1 MLTTFHAGF
10 ADELVKTAGI
20 RDIVKRLVHGKPIP
34 KMGFFE
40 KRRIAKAL
48 GVKIRDVERTL
59 MERQGKDRLTKAMVA
74 GGGLGA
80 GTVLGGAMDKQGE
93 DMTGAGAGSYAPPPK
108 APPIP
113 SDDQLMKRRDELLRN
128 RKPFKPAPAPQAV
141 PSDEQLIKRRD
152 DLLRNRKPFRPTT
165 AAAPP
170 AAPSMEQMIK
180 RRDELLRNR
189 KPFKPAPTGPLVAKR

>member
-20 RDIVKRLVHGKPIP
+20 RDIVKRLVHGKPLP

-48 GVKIRDVERTL
+48 GVKSRDVERTL
-59 MERQGKDRLTKAMVA
+59 MERQGKDRLTKALVA

-80 GTVLGGAMDKQGE
+80 GTVLGGAMDKQSE
-93 DMTGAGAGSYAPPPK
+93 DMTGAGAGSYAPPLPK
-108 APPIP
+108 TPVVP
-113 SDDQLMKRRDELLRN
+113 SDADLTKRRDELLRN
-128 RKPFKPAPAPQAV
+128 RKPFKPATPAP
-141 PSDEQLIKRRD
+141 
-152 DLLRNRKPFRPTT
+152 
-165 AAAPP
+165 
-170 AAPSMEQMIK
+170 PSMEQMTK

-189 KPFKPAPTGPLVAKR
+189 KPFKPATPAPPSMEQMTKRRDELLRNRKPFKPATPTGPLVAKR